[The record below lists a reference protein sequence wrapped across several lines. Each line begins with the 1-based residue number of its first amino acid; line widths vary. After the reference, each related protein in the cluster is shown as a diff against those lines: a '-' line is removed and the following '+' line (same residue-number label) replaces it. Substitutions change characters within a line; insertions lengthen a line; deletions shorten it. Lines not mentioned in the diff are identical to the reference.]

1 MMALETKLFDA
12 AEFLIN
18 EATISAY
25 LTEAL
30 ESDDPREFAQALGD
44 VARARGGMTQ
54 LARETGISREALYRS
69 LGQDGNPE
77 LGTILK
83 VMRALKVKLTA
94 TVSASNA
101 VAA

>member
-1 MMALETKLFDA
+1 MALDSEPFDA
-12 AEFLIN
+12 AEFLTN

-30 ESDDPREFAQALGD
+30 DSGDPREFAQALGD

-54 LARETGISREALYRS
+54 LAKETGIASEALHRA
-69 LGQDGNPE
+69 LGQDGDPE

-83 VMRALKVKLTA
+83 VMRALKVTLTA
-94 TVSASNA
+94 TVSVSDT